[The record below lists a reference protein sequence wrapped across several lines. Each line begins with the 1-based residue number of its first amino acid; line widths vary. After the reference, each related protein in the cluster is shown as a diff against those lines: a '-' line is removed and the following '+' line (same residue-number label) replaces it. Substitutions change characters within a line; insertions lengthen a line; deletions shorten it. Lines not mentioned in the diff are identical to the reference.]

1 MNLDVWPVETKLTK
15 AQLLEHKGSCL
26 YLGIIFVHTSNT
38 VFPLTLLKNVDV
50 RKGVSW
56 WAKVKSLKIRDFF

>member
-1 MNLDVWPVETKLTK
+1 MNLDVWSVETKLTK

-50 RKGVSW
+50 RKGVS
-56 WAKVKSLKIRDFF
+56 